1 MHNLVSNFDFIDL
14 WNRLLRYSRRYKISH
29 EDLEDIVS
37 EAIVKA
43 LEHFDEDRGS
53 FESLCLV
60 IIKNKIFNLTKHNKY
75 LYLLVLI
82 DEAGDIID
90 PDPKT
95 IEKKEQ
101 NIISLKY
108 IDELKKKLSED
119 ELKLLNAYYE
129 LCESTDK
136 PSISEASRMIGIEP
150 NKGWDIFRRIQR
162 KAEIKKDK
170 LNFLQCYEPSDI
182 RYRLI
187 EKKLRTET
195 PPDNLKSF
203 ESLFNEEKSKMVI
216 PSGFKKFIKSLSKG
230 DILKLEKIY
239 NF

>member
-1 MHNLVSNFDFIDL
+1 
-14 WNRLLRYSRRYKISH
+14 
-29 EDLEDIVS
+29 EDIVS

-150 NKGWDIFRRIQR
+150 NKGWDIFRRIQK
-162 KAEIKKDK
+162 KAVIKKYDDIGKFEFVKHSVKSKISDK
-170 LNFLQCYEPSDI
+170 PFLFKESQYFVD
-182 RYRLI
+182 
-187 EKKLRTET
+187 
-195 PPDNLKSF
+195 SF
-203 ESLFNEEKSKMVI
+203 EMEIETRFEMFV
-216 PSGFKKFIKSLSKG
+216 KSLSKEN
-230 DILKLEKIY
+230 LSKLERIY
-239 NF
+239 KD